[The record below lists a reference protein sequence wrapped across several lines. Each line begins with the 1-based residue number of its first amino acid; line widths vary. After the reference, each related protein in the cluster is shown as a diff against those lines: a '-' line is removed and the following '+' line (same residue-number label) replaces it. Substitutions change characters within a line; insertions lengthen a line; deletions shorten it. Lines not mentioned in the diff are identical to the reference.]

1 MSGNLDHWQDLAA
14 FHGTGNDDYY
24 DIPAL
29 VCGEASL
36 RATEQAALDRAT
48 DGAGVAG
55 LRVAHVQAH
64 IGIDTIHLA
73 RLGAQV
79 TAFDFSP
86 LALERLR
93 ELAGRCGVEVATEVA
108 DSQELATDA
117 FAQWHGRFD
126 LVYATVGVIC
136 WIADLGSWMRG
147 AAALLKPGG
156 RLVLVEL
163 HPLLC
168 MPETLE
174 PLVIDYPYVND
185 GVRRYSGT
193 GSYANADADL
203 SWTIDQYAWSLGET
217 VNAAVAAGLAVLRLD
232 EHVAAPFDPR
242 GSLLRREPDGMFRL
256 RLGSGSGDALAEP
269 LPVLFTLIAQRRQA
283 QQVP

>member
-29 VCGEASL
+29 VSGEASL
-36 RATEQAALDRAT
+36 RATEQGALDRAT
-48 DGAGVAG
+48 DGSGVAG
-55 LRVAHVQAH
+55 LRVAHVQSH
-64 IGIDTIHLA
+64 IGIDSIHLA

-93 ELAGRCGVEVATEVA
+93 ELAGRCGVDVTTEVA
-108 DSQELATDA
+108 DSQQLATDP
-117 FAQWHGRFD
+117 FARWHGQFD

-136 WIADLGSWMRG
+136 WIADLESWMRG
-147 AAALLKPGG
+147 AAALLAPGG

-168 MPETLE
+168 MPETLD

-185 GVRRYSGT
+185 GVRHYSGT

-217 VNAAVAAGLAVLRLD
+217 VNAAVGAGLEIVRLD
-232 EHVAAPFDPR
+232 EHVSIPFDPR
-242 GSLLRREPDGMFRL
+242 GSLLRREDDGMYRM
-256 RLGSGSGDALAEP
+256 RLGTGTGDALAEP
-269 LPVLFTLIAQRRQA
+269 LPVLFTLIAQSRRA